1 LGMFGQKANAES
13 RDARYTRDARGED
26 RGREASGEHKAQSS
40 PPTQAGS
47 AMGGHGTGHALGPI
61 ARSLWR
67 MLCARM
73 SDVVVIAACPL
84 VVRFWSKYG
93 VASRAWSKRARPR
106 HDRTSADV
114 PHVYAFRPPP
124 PMLLTAGLLAA
135 RACDVHQYCLNHSWS
150 DFSPLMSSS
159 SGAPICDGPVRVG
172 WSWVAAA

>member
-1 LGMFGQKANAES
+1 MFGQKANAES
-13 RDARYTRDARGED
+13 RDARYTRDAPGED
-26 RGREASGEHKAQSS
+26 RGREASGEHKAPRRLTS
-40 PPTQAGS
+40 GLRRV
-47 AMGGHGTGHALGPI
+47 GTAQDYALGPM

-106 HDRTSADV
+106 HNRTSADV

-172 WSWVAAA
+172 RSWVAAA